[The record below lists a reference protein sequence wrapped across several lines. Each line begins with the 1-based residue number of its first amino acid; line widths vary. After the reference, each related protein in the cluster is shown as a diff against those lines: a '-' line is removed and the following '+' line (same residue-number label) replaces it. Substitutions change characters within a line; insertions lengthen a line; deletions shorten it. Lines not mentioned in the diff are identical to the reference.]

1 MNEIWKDVVG
11 FENLYQVSN
20 FGRIKRNKHFI
31 ECKNGNKRFFK
42 EKILFY
48 KKNKKGYIRVHL
60 RSNLNNSMYAVHRI
74 VAEAFI
80 PNPDRKETVNH
91 KDFNKENNYV
101 ENLEWM
107 TISENIKHA
116 VINSRYKSANLKKRH
131 RTKNNTSSIYNGVS
145 FDNSQ
150 RKRWRARIYFNK
162 KSIHIGRFDTEIDA
176 YNAYNMKYN
185 ELVED
190 SFFHGEEYCREK

>member
-1 MNEIWKDVVG
+1 MSTKEIWKDIAG
-11 FENLYQVSN
+11 FENYYQVSN
-20 FGRIKRNKHFI
+20 FGRVKRKKHFI
-31 ECKNGNKRFFK
+31 ECENGNKRFFK

-48 KKNKKGYIRVHL
+48 KKNEKGYIRVHL
-60 RSNLNNSMYAVHRI
+60 RSKLKDSMYAVHRI

-116 VINSRYKSANLKKRH
+116 VVNSRYKSANLKKRH

-150 RKRWRARIYFNK
+150 IKKWRARIYFNK
-162 KSIHIGRFDTEIDA
+162 KSIHIGRFNSEIEAAKA
-176 YNAYNMKYN
+176 Y
-185 ELVED
+185 D
-190 SFFHGEEYCREK
+190 SFVKENIPYKIPLNFE

>member
-1 MNEIWKDVVG
+1 MGIKD
-11 FENLYQVSN
+11 FL
-20 FGRIKRNKHFI
+20 R
-31 ECKNGNKRFFK
+31 KRFYF
-42 EKILFY
+42 I
-48 KKNKKGYIRVHL
+48 KKNEKGYIRVHL
-60 RSNLNNSMYAVHRI
+60 RSKLKDSMYAVHRI

-116 VINSRYKSANLKKRH
+116 VVNSRYKSANLKKRH

-150 RKRWRARIYFNK
+150 IKKWRARIYFNK
-162 KSIHIGRFDTEIDA
+162 KSIHIGRFNSEIEAAKA
-176 YNAYNMKYN
+176 Y
-185 ELVED
+185 D
-190 SFFHGEEYCREK
+190 SFVKENIPYKVPLNFE